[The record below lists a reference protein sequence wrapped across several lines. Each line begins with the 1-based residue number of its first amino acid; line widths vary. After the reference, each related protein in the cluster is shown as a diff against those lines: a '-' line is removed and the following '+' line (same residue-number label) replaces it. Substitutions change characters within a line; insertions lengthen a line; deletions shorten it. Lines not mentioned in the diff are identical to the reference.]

1 MMEKAKHFCSNYD
14 GSAATVNYK
23 ELKTREEVEEEKEI
37 ESGKE
42 GRKIRK
48 RN

>member
-1 MMEKAKHFCSNYD
+1 MEMAKHFYSSYD
-14 GSAATVNYK
+14 DNVTTINCK
-23 ELKTREEVEEEKEI
+23 ELKTREETEEEKEI

>member
-1 MMEKAKHFCSNYD
+1 MEMVRHFYSNCD
-14 GSAATVNYK
+14 DSVTTIKYK

-42 GRKIRK
+42 GKLRK